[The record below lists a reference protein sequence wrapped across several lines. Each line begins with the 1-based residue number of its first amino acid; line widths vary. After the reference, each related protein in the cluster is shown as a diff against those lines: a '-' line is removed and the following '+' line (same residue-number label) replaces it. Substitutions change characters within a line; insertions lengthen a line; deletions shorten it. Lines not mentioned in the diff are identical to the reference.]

1 MKKIGDLE
9 GDQRGLASDS
19 KALAQQTEAAQA
31 RRMEAQLD
39 AFLAKAKQSL
49 DGVQRRIGGAPPREA
64 GSALG
69 ADLERARESVRQMRR
84 QVPAKEWAEARKE
97 SERLVAGLRRAQG
110 TLAERSANKPNSSSL
125 ESYAQQVSEAGAL
138 AQDLAADLAKLV
150 PRGEEALTPGQR
162 EQARGM
168 GERQDSIG
176 ERTERLAQE
185 LDKRQGQV
193 PGGEVASSELG
204 GIAGQMRQASKDL
217 RQGAAVEGSGRAQ
230 EAADRLAKLRESMGQ
245 RPLGSGRSTREPV
258 RIPGADEYRAPREWR
273 EELMEAMRE
282 QAPEKFRDEVRRY
295 YEELVR

>member
-1 MKKIGDLE
+1 M
-9 GDQRGLASDS
+9 
-19 KALAQQTEAAQA
+19 
-31 RRMEAQLD
+31 
-39 AFLAKAKQSL
+39 
-49 DGVQRRIGGAPPREA
+49 
-64 GSALG
+64 
-69 ADLERARESVRQMRR
+69 
-84 QVPAKEWAEARKE
+84 
-97 SERLVAGLRRAQG
+97 
-110 TLAERSANKPNSSSL
+110 
-125 ESYAQQVSEAGAL
+125 

-150 PRGEEALTPGQR
+150 PRSEEILTPGQR

-176 ERTERLAQE
+176 DRTERLAQE

-217 RQGAAVEGSGRAQ
+217 RQGAAVEGSGRAE
-230 EAADRLAKLRESMGQ
+230 EAAERLAKLRESMGQ
-245 RPLGSGRSTREPV
+245 RPLGSARSAREPV

-273 EELMEAMRE
+273 EELREAMRE